1 MKFLKTHG
9 GWLFFAICLTAATC
23 AHGAVKVLGEALPF
37 LPMLGTVFYESPNT
51 GTSLETM
58 DPDSVRKLW
67 QAGVDVFEQSTDF
80 FEQFEG
86 GANALIETITD
97 TSKGKGQEI
106 DFSVMSGFYDE
117 PHMGEEL
124 FETSD
129 DFEEILLDSNK
140 LKVDWLRHAT
150 RVSERMEE
158 VMGMRGEIVSGI
170 NEEIG
175 KWLGRLKTEQL
186 FMLFRE
192 VIPAS
197 NIVFANGK
205 AQDTLVSAD
214 TLAWDPVVA
223 LKTQMQRLGG
233 MSAQVGRTAN
243 GVPIFRNIVIA
254 PSDVLYSLELDPEF
268 RDILKSTRDEESA
281 KTLFSGGYVDVRGQ
295 RIMEYTPIDHD
306 GEGAIG
312 SPLNAKALLGNAIS
326 AGTTT
331 FDITGGG
338 NPTSAA
344 KTKKKY
350 YKYFPGFAYRFL
362 ADNVLAPASATRYVL
377 IVNPPN
383 AATDP
388 NKIGMYSYTTG
399 NNGNKIT
406 IVNRL
411 GSAAS
416 GARVTTL
423 GSVVW
428 DTGLWNGLHTDVH
441 PQGALVLPCNAKG
454 QIFGDVLMLGRRS
467 ARRGYGKYRNQRT
480 QQEHEG
486 GFITDRFVTTVFGQ
500 ALRQDRLGRVPAAT
514 RMRVAIQ
521 YAGVPTPVVT

>member
-1 MKFLKTHG
+1 MKFLKQYG
-9 GWLFFAICLTAATC
+9 GWIFLASCLAVSCC
-23 AHGAVKVLGEALPF
+23 AHGMAKVVSETLPLF
-37 LPMLGTVFYESPNT
+37 PLLGTVFYESPNT

-58 DPDSVRKLW
+58 DPDGVRKLW

-80 FEQFEG
+80 FDQFEG
-86 GANALIETITD
+86 GANAVVETITD
-97 TSKGKGQEI
+97 TSKGKGQKI

-129 DFEEILLDSNK
+129 DFEEILMDTNELA
-140 LKVDWLRHAT
+140 VDWLRHAT
-150 RVSERMEE
+150 RVTERMEE
-158 VMGMRGEIVSGI
+158 VMGMRGEIVSGV

-175 KWLGRLKTEQL
+175 KWLGRLKTEQ
-186 FMLFRE
+186 MLMMFRE
-192 VIPAS
+192 RIPAD
-197 NIVFANGK
+197 NVVYANGK

-214 TLAWDPVVA
+214 TIAWDPIVA

-233 MSAQVGRTAN
+233 MSAEVGRNAN
-243 GVPIFRNIVIA
+243 GVPVFRNLVIA
-254 PSDVLYSLELDPEF
+254 PNDVLYSLELDPEF
-268 RDILKSTRDEESA
+268 RDILKSTRDEASS
-281 KTLFSGGYVDVRGQ
+281 KTLFDGGYVDVRGQ
-295 RIMEYTPIDHD
+295 RIMEYNPIDHD

-312 SPLNAKALLGNAIS
+312 SPLNPKALLGNAIT
-326 AGTTT
+326 AGTAV

-350 YKYFPGFAYRFL
+350 FKYFDGYAYRFL
-362 ADNVLAPASATRYVL
+362 AGDVLSPASATHYAL

-383 AATDP
+383 AVTDP

-416 GARVTTL
+416 TARVTTL
-423 GSVVW
+423 GGVTWNTGVW
-428 DTGLWNGLHTDVH
+428 SGIHTDVH

-454 QIFGDVLMLGRRS
+454 QIDGDILMLGRRA
-467 ARRGYGKYRNQRT
+467 ARRGYGKYRNKRT

-500 ALRQDRLGRVPAAT
+500 ALRKDRLSRVPAAT
-514 RMRVAIQ
+514 RMRVAMQ
-521 YAGVPTPVVT
+521 YAGVPTPVIT